1 MQRIVVIADN
11 SLMLEAIALG
21 LRESGEFKVV
31 GHASTRG
38 PSWRA
43 IVETTPADV
52 VLIDD
57 GEDLQLTLDLI
68 THIRSGR
75 PRVAL
80 LVLVM
85 TMDPERLDAIFAAG
99 ATGAISKSTHPL
111 TLATLVRET
120 TNGHIL
126 HRHRDVGDPGG
137 KPLNAVPTDDTS
149 LTARE
154 LEVLRL
160 VAAGATNGE
169 IARHLWVTEQTVKF
183 HLSNVFRK
191 LNVGNRTEASHYA
204 HVNGLLSGPPQL
216 MVS

>member
-1 MQRIVVIADN
+1 MQRLVVLADN

-57 GEDLQLTLDLI
+57 GEDFQLTLDLI
-68 THIRSGR
+68 THVRSER
-75 PRVAL
+75 PRVSL

-85 TMDPERLDAIFAAG
+85 TMDPERLDEIFASG
-99 ATGAISKSTHPL
+99 ANGAISKSTHPL
-111 TLATLVRET
+111 ALATLIRET
-120 TNGHIL
+120 ANGHIL
-126 HRHRDVGDPGG
+126 HRHRDAGDLRG
-137 KPLNAVPTDDTS
+137 KPLNAVATDDSS

-160 VAAGATNGE
+160 VAAGSTNGE

-191 LNVGNRTEASHYA
+191 LKVGNRTEASHYA
-204 HVNGLLSGPPQL
+204 HVNGLLNGPPQL
-216 MVS
+216 MVP